1 MSDVVTLLEELK
13 IDYEFINH
21 EITIKSAQEGADYF
35 GIEIG
40 QTAPTLI
47 LKSGMDYYAMII
59 SGDYG
64 KIDFEML
71 KEILKI
77 DEIRLAKPK
86 EVEQITGCVVG
97 SVALIGH
104 GLPTIM
110 DRQMNRYTYIYGGTG
125 KINSTLKINV
135 SDVERLNDVIAYVR

>member
-40 QTAPTLI
+40 
-47 LKSGMDYYAMII
+47 
-59 SGDYG
+59 
-64 KIDFEML
+64 
-71 KEILKI
+71 
-77 DEIRLAKPK
+77 
-86 EVEQITGCVVG
+86 
-97 SVALIGH
+97 H

-135 SDVERLNDVIAYVR
+135 SDIERLNNVIAYVR